1 MQEKKIEQMESSIKP
16 TVFAT
21 MNGDGSA
28 DFTIAVDGENFKF
41 SASENKNNAV
51 VSYEETL
58 SHRFKIRVS
67 EPRNEVWKMLM
78 TSDEMTEYL
87 ELNDLNGVKRNR

>member
-1 MQEKKIEQMESSIKP
+1 VSLADPK
-16 TVFAT
+16 VFST
-21 MNGDGSA
+21 FHDDGSA
-28 DFTIAVDGENFKF
+28 DLTLTIADDDHKF
-41 SASENKNNAV
+41 SVSPDGDTAM

-58 SHRFKIRVS
+58 SWRGQIRVS
-67 EPRNEVWKMLM
+67 EPDEDVWKMLM

>member
-1 MQEKKIEQMESSIKP
+1 MSLADPK
-16 TVFAT
+16 VFST
-21 MNGDGSA
+21 FHDDGSA
-28 DFTIAVDGENFKF
+28 DLTLTIADDDHKF
-41 SASENKNNAV
+41 SVSPDGDTAM

-58 SHRFKIRVS
+58 SWRGQIRVS
-67 EPRNEVWKMLM
+67 EPDEDVWKMLM